1 MKLWLRVRY
10 ARRRRGSVTV
20 EEGKQM
26 PGKAANTIT
35 PMSLTHIFEALT
47 KAVFGTGISM
57 AVVEARLG
65 GLTAAF
71 EGFDPVRVARFTPA
85 KVDELM
91 QDARMVRNRRKIEAT
106 VDNAAVIVALDD
118 EHGGFANYLRAH
130 DDHDQVV
137 EDLGRRFSMLDSEG
151 ALHFLRLIDADEPAL
166 T

>member
-10 ARRRRGSVTV
+10 ARRRRGSVIV
-20 EEGKQM
+20 DEGKQM
-26 PGKAANTIT
+26 PGKAAHTT
-35 PMSLTHIFEALT
+35 PLSLTDFFEALT
-47 KAVFGTGISM
+47 KAVFGGGISM
-57 AVVEARLG
+57 AVVEARWG

-71 EGFDPVRVARFTPA
+71 EGFDPVKVARFTPT

-106 VDNAAVIVALDD
+106 VDNAAVMVALDG

-137 EDLGRRFSMLDSEG
+137 EDLGRRFSMLDYES
-151 ALHFLRLIDADEPAL
+151 ALLFLRLADADVPAL